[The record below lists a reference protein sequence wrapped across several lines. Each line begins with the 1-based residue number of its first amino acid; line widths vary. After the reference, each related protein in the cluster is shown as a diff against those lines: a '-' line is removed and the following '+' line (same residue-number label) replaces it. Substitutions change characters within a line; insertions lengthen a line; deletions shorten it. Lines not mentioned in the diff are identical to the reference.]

1 LFLPTPPYSS
11 TQEVYDR
18 MQVFGEDAQRVAK
31 SACFDTADSLQKEL
45 LYDRSLCEIWFY
57 VS

>member
-1 LFLPTPPYSS
+1 
-11 TQEVYDR
+11 

-31 SACFDTADSLQKEL
+31 SACFDNADSLQKEL